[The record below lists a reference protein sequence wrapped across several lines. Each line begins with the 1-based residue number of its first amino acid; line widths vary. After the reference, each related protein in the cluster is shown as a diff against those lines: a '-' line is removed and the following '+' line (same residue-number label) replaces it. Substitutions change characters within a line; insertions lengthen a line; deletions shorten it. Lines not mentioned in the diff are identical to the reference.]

1 MRSELMMLFCSCN
14 SCCFGFCMS
23 LNTLKFNLFLAE
35 GRAVGLHDLGRA
47 LYSLSLHKLGKARS
61 TEVVS
66 KVLSLLLQA
75 GCLADTRALH
85 MSSVLYSTGLGVQKE
100 PFMVCFIRSF
110 IV

>member
-1 MRSELMMLFCSCN
+1 
-14 SCCFGFCMS
+14 MS

-35 GRAVGLHDLGRA
+35 GRAVGLHDLGKA

-100 PFMVCFIRSF
+100 PFKVCFIRSF